1 MEVKFKGGCS
11 TLSLPNDEIADAH
24 EEFWRWIFRENDGP
38 NHPLKVSNNGRAQI
52 QRGRLLIV
60 AGSLPDSVT
69 RNRLL
74 QIPNGV
80 DNIFVPAENCVY
92 TEADEDG
99 QTNQELIDK
108 ANKDMDDSKGEVW
121 VNQDK
126 QKLERL
132 PGHEFDPLLNIEKCI
147 AGAGKSGKGE
157 GKSCT
162 KGTPPGPTKAAASC
176 DYIIIPTNSLKSG
189 YKIRIKGIGRA
200 GPNQQPGR
208 IDVTYEVQ

>member
-1 MEVKFKGGCS
+1 VGIKIKGGCS
-11 TLSLPNDEIADAH
+11 TLSLPNNQIVEAH
-24 EEFWRWIFRENDGP
+24 EEFWRWVFREDDGP
-38 NHPLKVSNNGRAQI
+38 NHPLKASNNGRAQI
-52 QRGRLLIV
+52 QRGRLLIL
-60 AGSLPDSVT
+60 AGSLPDSVQ

-92 TEADEDG
+92 TEADGDG
-99 QTNQELIDK
+99 QSNQELIDK
-108 ANKDMDDSKGEVW
+108 ANKDMDDSQGEVW

-132 PGHEFDPLLNIEKCI
+132 PAHAFDPLLKIERCI
-147 AGAGKSGKGE
+147 DGAGKVGSGE
-157 GKSCT
+157 GESCRT
-162 KGTPPGPTKAAASC
+162 GSPPGPTKAAASC
-176 DYIIIPTNSLKSG
+176 DYAIIPANTLKSG

-200 GPNQQPGR
+200 GPNQKPGR